1 MDAKT
6 FVLFST
12 GAISPFSDPSM
23 TIYFARGSRQHE
35 LGMEDYIEAI
45 EMTLAARGNVRK
57 VLAIPPDHT
66 RLDSK
71 AGPITH
77 AALRVLGS
85 KLTDV
90 MPALGTHSAMNE
102 EELTKMYGDFPR
114 NLIRVHHYKTDVDT
128 LGYVDA
134 EFVSHA
140 TEGCYQEA
148 WPAQVNKLISRGDHD
163 LILSIGQ
170 VVPHEVIGM
179 ANYTKN
185 IFVGTGGNAG
195 IDGSHYLSALYGME
209 RIMGR
214 CDTPLRKILNRGAD
228 LYLTHRPIVYILTVV
243 ESTPDRGPV
252 VRGLYVGDDHSV
264 FTVAGDLASQVN
276 CFRIPEAPKKIVVWM
291 DPNKYKKT
299 WVANKSIYRTR
310 MAIADGGTLVVI
322 APGVSRF
329 GEHDDVDHLI
339 RKYGYRTT
347 PEVKEL
353 VSNHADLR
361 SNLSVAAHLIHAS
374 PENRFRVEYCTNRLS
389 VEEIESVGYF
399 HGGDPDRAGLE
410 YRLSEVQDGWN
421 TSCSG
426 EPFYFIRNAGLG
438 LWMHSHHPHAF

>member
-1 MDAKT
+1 
-6 FVLFST
+6 
-12 GAISPFSDPSM
+12 M
-23 TIYFARGSRQHE
+23 TIYFARGSRDSV
-35 LGMEDYIEAI
+35 LGMPDFLEAI
-45 EMTLAARGNVRK
+45 ETTIRLRGNVRK
-57 VLAIPPDHT
+57 VLAVPPDHT
-66 RLDSK
+66 RLDSQ

-77 AALRVLGS
+77 AVLKVLGD

-114 NLIRVHHYKTDVDT
+114 HLIRVHHYKTDVDT

-134 EFVSHA
+134 DFVSNA
-140 TEGCYQEA
+140 TEGHYQEA
-148 WPAQVNKLISRGDHD
+148 WPAQVNRMISRGDHD

-185 IFVGTGGNAG
+185 VFVGTGGNAG

-214 CDTPLRKILNRGAD
+214 CDTPLRKILNRAAD
-228 LYLTHRPIVYILTVV
+228 LFLTQRPVVYVLTVV
-243 ESTPDRGPV
+243 ESTPDHGPV

-264 FTVAGDLASQVN
+264 FTTAGELSSQVN
-276 CFRIPEAPKKIVVWM
+276 CFRIDEAPKKIVVWM
-291 DPNKYKKT
+291 DPSKYKKT

-322 APGVSRF
+322 APGVARF
-329 GEHDDVDHLI
+329 GEHDDVDGLI

-347 PEVKEL
+347 QEVIDMVAK
-353 VSNHADLR
+353 NADLR
-361 SNLSVAAHLIHAS
+361 GNLSTAAHLMHAS
-374 PENRFRVEYCTNRLS
+374 PEDRFRVEYCTNKLS
-389 VEEIESVGYF
+389 ATELESVGYF
-399 HGGDPDRAGLE
+399 HGDPEAAIRE
-410 YRLSEVQDGWN
+410 YQMESIQDGWN
-421 TSCSG
+421 TSANG
-426 EPFYFIRNAGLG
+426 ERFYFIRNAGLG
-438 LWMHSHHPHAF
+438 LWMHRNHPHAF